1 MRRRLLHLAGT
12 VLALLLRASIAQ
24 AQAAS
29 DSLVLSL
36 DSLLNTRIS
45 SAAKYQQTMS
55 EAASSV
61 TIVTA
66 EDIQRYGY
74 RTLPDVL
81 ASVRGFYLSYDR
93 NYAYHGARGFSRP
106 SDYNNRILVL
116 VDGNAM
122 NEGVFGSSAVGTD
135 FNVALSSLER
145 IEIVRGPGSALYGT
159 GAVFA
164 VINVVTKTAAHTPG
178 AALAVQG
185 GSYGERGGALQCRG
199 AMAGGIGS
207 GRCGGPPIGGSC
219 PLRRPV
225 GGRGRTGGAGG
236 GVGAAGVV
244 AGQRSFRL

>member
-1 MRRRLLHLAGT
+1 MRRGLLHLAGT

-81 ASVRGFYLSYDR
+81 TSVRGFYLSYDR
-93 NYAYHGARGFSRP
+93 NYAYLGARGFSRP
-106 SDYNNRILVL
+106 SD
-116 VDGNAM
+116 
-122 NEGVFGSSAVGTD
+122 ST
-135 FNVALSSLER
+135 
-145 IEIVRGPGSALYGT
+145 
-159 GAVFA
+159 
-164 VINVVTKTAAHTPG
+164 TA
-178 AALAVQG
+178 
-185 GSYGERGGALQCRG
+185 S
-199 AMAGGIGS
+199 
-207 GRCGGPPIGGSC
+207 
-219 PLRRPV
+219 
-225 GGRGRTGGAGG
+225 
-236 GVGAAGVV
+236 
-244 AGQRSFRL
+244 